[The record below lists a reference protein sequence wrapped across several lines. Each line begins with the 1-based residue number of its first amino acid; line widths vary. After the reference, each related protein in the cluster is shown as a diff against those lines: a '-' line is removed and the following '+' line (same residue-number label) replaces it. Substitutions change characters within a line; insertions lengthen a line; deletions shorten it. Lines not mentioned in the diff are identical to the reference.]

1 MPKMSALSKI
11 IIDQLTS
18 EEKQKLKKM
27 EKEDAIILEKMLK
40 AQSAYTQYTRKTK
53 NNLSLKA
60 KKLADKGFMYES
72 MAFKSY
78 AKLDKYKELL
88 KKKYSKK

>member
-27 EKEDAIILEKMLK
+27 EKEDAIILEKN
-40 AQSAYTQYTRKTK
+40 AEGSI
-53 NNLSLKA
+53 SI
-60 KKLADKGFMYES
+60 
-72 MAFKSY
+72 Y
-78 AKLDKYKELL
+78 AIL
-88 KKKYSKK
+88 

>member
-1 MPKMSALSKI
+1 MPKI

-18 EEKQKLKKM
+18 EEKKKLKKM
-27 EKEDAIILEKMLK
+27 EKEDVITLEKMLK
-40 AQSAYTQYTRKTK
+40 AQSAYTQYCRKTK
-53 NNLSLKA
+53 DHLSLKA
-60 KKLADKGFMYES
+60 RKLADKGFKYES

-78 AKLDKYKELL
+78 EKLVKYKELL